1 MPTLRFDHT
10 TVCISTSE
18 IERVCPV
25 CHCEN
30 STGWINLKTEE
41 EKEKFIFYVFE
52 HDKGYNRIIE
62 CIDSWFAGVRP
73 REEDAPDLQRLKQE
87 KGAGGLQ
94 KGIGKKAAR
103 FC

>member
-1 MPTLRFDHT
+1 LITQRFASAPQKLKGYAQYVIAKT
-10 TVCISTSE
+10 QLV
-18 IERVCPV
+18 
-25 CHCEN
+25 
-30 STGWINLKTEE
+30 WINLKTEE